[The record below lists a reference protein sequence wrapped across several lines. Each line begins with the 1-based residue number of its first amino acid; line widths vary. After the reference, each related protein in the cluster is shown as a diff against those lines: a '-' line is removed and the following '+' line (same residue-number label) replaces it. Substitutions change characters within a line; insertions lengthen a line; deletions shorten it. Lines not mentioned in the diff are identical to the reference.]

1 MDEKIYEPEKKEENG
16 FETDPQKAQDEEYRN
31 FKEEPG
37 DDDGENRKPIKKNS
51 IFLTAMLVTKFMV
64 GSSILSI
71 PQIFKTFGIINS
83 LILSFIFN
91 CTALISAYL
100 LLKCKDITQRY
111 SYAIYSKLTMGLFG
125 TILTKICL
133 ILMKVSTNCVHFIV
147 FSTLLRNLLITIFK
161 EQNDSFYFNSKFI
174 LIVFALLLTPLMFQ
188 RDISGLTRFTYCGVL
203 SLGIL
208 FLSTVVLFIY
218 KYNNNE
224 INEFKQ
230 EMLYVNGTYSEM
242 FKCFGGY
249 HNAFVFQAQLFA
261 IYLPLS
267 PRNTKSMMKASLI
280 GSLTSS
286 IIYVSFGLIGYIM
299 YQDNII
305 DSLIKNFGEELI
317 RFVKEKHYLMSNVL
331 VICELAFIINSAFS
345 STLGFFIAKKNLIGL
360 IKFIMKKIDT
370 ARRNHYINED
380 NGTQLMDLNQ
390 QGKVLETENDSIE
403 KEYIGNRGEFLITLF
418 LYIFI
423 TFVALTTDKI
433 IGFATFSGATVSN
446 FICVLSP
453 AIFYLYFSRKK
464 NFDINKLLAILMI
477 FLGSFL
483 IFGFFGFNFYKII
496 RH

>member
-1 MDEKIYEPEKKEENG
+1 MDEKIDPSEKNEEG
-16 FETDPQKAQDEEYRN
+16 YETDPQKAEDEEYRN

-37 DDDGENRKPIKKNS
+37 DDDGENRKPIKTHS

-71 PQIFKTFGIINS
+71 PQIFKTFGIING
-83 LILSFIFN
+83 LILTFIFN

-111 SYAIYSKLTMGLFG
+111 SYAIYSKITMGLLG
-125 TILTKICL
+125 TILTKISL
-133 ILMKVSTNCVHFIV
+133 ILMKISTNCVHFIV

-161 EQNDSFYFNSKFI
+161 DQKDNFYFNSKFI
-174 LIVFALLLTPLMFQ
+174 LIVFAILLIPLMFQ
-188 RDISGLTRFTYCGVL
+188 RDISGLSRFTY
-203 SLGIL
+203 LGIL
-208 FLSTVVLFIY
+208 SLVILFISTLILFIHKL
-218 KYNNNE
+218 KYNE
-224 INEFKQ
+224 INEFKK
-230 EMLYVNGTYSEM
+230 EMLYISGTYPEM

-249 HNAFVFQAQLFA
+249 HNAFVFQAQIFA

-267 PRNTKSMMKASLI
+267 PRNTKNMMKASFI

-286 IIYVSFGLIGYIM
+286 IIYASFGLLGFIM
-299 YQDNII
+299 YQYNIN

-317 RFVKEKHYLMSNVL
+317 RYVNVKHFFMSNVL
-331 VICELAFIINSAFS
+331 VVCELAFIINSAFS

-360 IKFIMKKIDT
+360 IKFIMKKIDN
-370 ARRNHYINED
+370 RKRNNYLNQE
-380 NGTQLMDLNQ
+380 NGTQLIDLDQKGEALKNE
-390 QGKVLETENDSIE
+390 KDSQE
-403 KEYIGNRGEFLITLF
+403 KEYIGHRGEFFITLF

-423 TFVALTTDKI
+423 TTIALTTDKI

-464 NFDINKLLAILMI
+464 QFNVTKLLAIFMI

-483 IFGFFGFNFYKII
+483 ILGFFGFNLFL
-496 RH
+496 